1 MSPLARSKSLGSLTL
16 ILSSVETFAVLG
28 EVGVEGRSQP
38 SKTLDSRPCE
48 RDWRQSADFVFDG
61 GETSDKALVLACL
74 AVPSPSSS
82 SDVSVSWLALMVE
95 SDGSYDMEDVELG
108 RERRYHSSGTEN
120 RKKRPAFAEDVD
132 GGSELWNKS

>member
-1 MSPLARSKSLGSLTL
+1 MSLGSLTL
-16 ILSSVETFAVLG
+16 ILSSVEVFAVLG

-48 RDWRQSADFVFDG
+48 RDWRQSADFVFDD
-61 GETSDKALVLACL
+61 GEMSDKALVLACL
-74 AVPSPSSS
+74 AVPSPSS

-95 SDGSYDMEDVELG
+95 SDGSYDMEDVERG

-120 RKKRPAFAEDVD
+120 RKKRVAFAENVD
-132 GGSELWNKS
+132 GGPELWNKS